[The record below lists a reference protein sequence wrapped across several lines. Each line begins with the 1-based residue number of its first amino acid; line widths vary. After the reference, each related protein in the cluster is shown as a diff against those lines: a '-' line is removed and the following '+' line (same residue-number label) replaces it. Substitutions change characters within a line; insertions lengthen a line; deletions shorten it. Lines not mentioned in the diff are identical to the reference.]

1 MKKIHSIQ
9 MLLAAAALLLATTAC
24 TKDESSSPTGG
35 VEGAY
40 PLQIARITL
49 GVEGGEAQPWGTPA
63 TRVSEN
69 GDGTGST
76 FEADDQFAVQIDGEG
91 EVGTYTVQN
100 DGSVEA
106 ETPLYWSDRDEG
118 HTVTAWYPAK
128 SGTLDLS
135 DQRQRLAYLLRG
147 TGTGNYNTPV
157 TLAFTH
163 RLAKVRVTP
172 ADDALALIQ
181 SLQLYTCTQCTH
193 TQGTIVSG
201 TTEGWVE
208 MMKCDYTIEGKT
220 VTCWE
225 ANVVPGC
232 KIEKLMANN
241 DGEERALSEAITPE
255 AGELYDITL
264 EDGKGYFYDS
274 TTYIVTSPEGLT
286 EVASMV
292 RNGNTDANITLARD
306 IDLTGIE
313 WVPIS
318 EYRGIFDGNNHTITG
333 LHVSGYYRAGLISRN
348 YGTVQNLT
356 LKDIVI
362 ETSSIA
368 AAYGGVAAEN
378 EGTVSGCSVTGNIT
392 ASFCEQTGGVVGSN
406 TGTVIGCSHSE
417 GTLTSGYHNGGVVGY
432 NGGIVTA
439 CYATGNLTGGYEI
452 GGVVGYNAGSGSGT
466 VTACYHAT
474 GTVTSDYSG
483 ANDFGGVVGKNTD
496 RGTVTACYWS
506 DSPDKGIGLDYST
519 GETTQV
525 DGDDVTWLDAV
536 TQMNAALKG
545 TGWRY
550 EITDGNSLPTLMKEE

>member
-24 TKDESSSPTGG
+24 TKDESSTPTGG

-63 TRVSEN
+63 TRVSEIA
-69 GDGTGST
+69 DGTGST
-76 FEADDQFAVQIDGEG
+76 FDAGDPFAVQIDGEG
-91 EVGTYTVQN
+91 EVGTYTVRAG
-100 DGSVEA
+100 GSAEA

-264 EDGKGYFYDS
+264 EDGKGYFYDG

-286 EVASMV
+286 AVASMV

-333 LHVSGYYRAGLISRN
+333 LHVSGYYRAGLIIYN

-368 AAYGGVAAEN
+368 ATSGGVAAEN

-417 GTLTSGYHNGGVVGY
+417 GTLTSGDNTGGVVGL
-432 NGGIVTA
+432 NTGRGTVTA
-439 CYATGNLTGGYEI
+439 CYATGNLTSGSYT
-452 GGVVGYNAGSGSGT
+452 GGVVGYNTVRGT

-474 GTVTSDYSG
+474 GTVSG
-483 ANDFGGVVGKNTD
+483 GTFTIGGVVGYNL
-496 RGTVTACYWS
+496 GTLTACYWS
-506 DSPDKGIGLDYST
+506 DSPDKGISFDST